1 VIALIGAGGDRD
13 QAKRP
18 LMGLA
23 VSRADLAVVTTD
35 NPRAEDPG
43 AIADAVVSGMDPST
57 ESILDLDRMSAISRA
72 INAADDGDIVLILG
86 RGHES
91 HQEITGEMEPFDDR
105 EVAREALSHRRM
117 SADSAFGS
125 GSLEQ

>member
-18 LMGLA
+18 LMGSA

-35 NPRAEDPG
+35 NPRSEDPG
-43 AIADAVVSGMDPST
+43 AIAAAVVSGLDPST
-57 ESILDLDRMSAISRA
+57 KSILDLDRMSAISRA

-91 HQEITGEMEPFDDR
+91 HQEIAGEMRPFDDR

-117 SADSAFGS
+117 SADSVLGS
-125 GSLEQ
+125 GSME